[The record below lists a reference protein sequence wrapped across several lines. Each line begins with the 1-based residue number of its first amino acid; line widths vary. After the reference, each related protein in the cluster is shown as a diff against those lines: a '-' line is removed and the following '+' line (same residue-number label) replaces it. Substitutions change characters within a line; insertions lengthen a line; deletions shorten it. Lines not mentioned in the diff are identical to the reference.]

1 MEEYKGWVEV
11 RQKAVIE
18 GLLEKVGFGWAHGR
32 QMEFYEVE
40 RKRGENA
47 KKRDNEIED
56 TGDNNDQ
63 SLDTAPEWAVI
74 NLFSKA
80 IVVEEINPGL
90 FSVEALF
97 LCNMW
102 QDIQSQ

>member
-1 MEEYKGWVEV
+1 MAGPMGDKWNFTRLKG
-11 RQKAVIE
+11 K
-18 GLLEKVGFGWAHGR
+18 G
-32 QMEFYEVE
+32 
-40 RKRGENA
+40 GENA